1 MTTDGNR
8 PIEACL
14 IDLFRHLGIERA
26 HIAAGAQG
34 GGDWPGLATHF
45 AERVATL
52 SLVSPRP
59 MPELGSLQC
68 PLLVLAGDQGPTAA
82 AADKTLEEVP
92 RAASHRL
99 RGYEYL
105 LWSDVMA
112 DRGEEI
118 AAAMSNFLDAHA
130 FPGVSLPEGEGEV
143 AGITYRVRGSGPP
156 LVLMP
161 LDLTPSQWE
170 PLIEPLSARYCTIC
184 LGGPLLGVV
193 AILEA
198 RGRSDYL
205 SVVRTVLDRADITPG
220 DVVLEVGGGSGV
232 VLREIARRTAGS
244 NRIIDVDINPYLL
257 REASALAKREGLA
270 ARMEF
275 RRGSAE
281 AIPLDDA
288 SVDVALAITVLEE
301 GDADRM
307 LAELVRVTKPGGRI
321 GAVVRALDLP
331 WWSNL
336 PLNPALHTKVT
347 RPYSAAGAAQNGC
360 ADASL
365 YHRFAAAGLSETR
378 FSPQLAATM
387 PEIEPVRLALLESQI
402 VAALEPAERTEWQ
415 EAAAASK
422 ADGTFF
428 IAQGY
433 HCAVGTKRV

>member
-1 MTTDGNR
+1 
-8 PIEACL
+8 
-14 IDLFRHLGIERA
+14 
-26 HIAAGAQG
+26 
-34 GGDWPGLATHF
+34 LATHY

-59 MPELGSLQC
+59 MPELHSLQC

-82 AADKTLEEVP
+82 AADKALVEVP

-105 LWSDVMA
+105 IWSDVMA

-130 FPGVSLPEGEGEV
+130 LPAVSLLEGEV

-205 SVVRTVLDRADITPG
+205 SVVRTVLDRADIKPG

-244 NRIIDVDINPYLL
+244 NRIIDVDINPLLL
-257 REASALAKREGLA
+257 REAAALAKREGLA

-275 RRGSAE
+275 RQGSAE
-281 AIPLDDA
+281 TIPFDDA

-301 GDADRM
+301 GDADRSW
-307 LAELVRVTKPGGRI
+307 R
-321 GAVVRALDLP
+321 
-331 WWSNL
+331 NL
-336 PLNPALHTKVT
+336 C
-347 RPYSAAGAAQNGC
+347 G
-360 ADASL
+360 
-365 YHRFAAAGLSETR
+365 
-378 FSPQLAATM
+378 
-387 PEIEPVRLALLESQI
+387 
-402 VAALEPAERTEWQ
+402 
-415 EAAAASK
+415 
-422 ADGTFF
+422 
-428 IAQGY
+428 
-433 HCAVGTKRV
+433 

>member
-1 MTTDGNR
+1 
-8 PIEACL
+8 
-14 IDLFRHLGIERA
+14 
-26 HIAAGAQG
+26 
-34 GGDWPGLATHF
+34 
-45 AERVATL
+45 
-52 SLVSPRP
+52 
-59 MPELGSLQC
+59 MPELRSLQC
-68 PLLVLAGDQGPTAA
+68 LLLVLAGDQGPTAA

-130 FPGVSLPEGEGEV
+130 LPGVSLPEGEV

-156 LVLMP
+156 VVLMP
-161 LDLTPSQWE
+161 LELTPSQWE

-193 AILEA
+193 AMLEA

-205 SVVRTVLDRADITPG
+205 SVVRMLLDRADIKPG

-257 REASALAKREGLA
+257 REAAALAKREGLA

-275 RRGSAE
+275 ERGSAE

-365 YHRFAAAGLSETR
+365 
-378 FSPQLAATM
+378 
-387 PEIEPVRLALLESQI
+387 
-402 VAALEPAERTEWQ
+402 
-415 EAAAASK
+415 
-422 ADGTFF
+422 
-428 IAQGY
+428 
-433 HCAVGTKRV
+433 